1 MYEVRSAE
9 CGVRN
14 PEPGVRNGRLA
25 ELRFGRGDINF
36 RRIHVGDKLWKTSDP
51 ELDRA
56 LRQSYEGDAPR
67 FQRPISME
75 VHGQA
80 DQPLT
85 LIARDDLGHVVRLDS
100 AMPLAQAESRP
111 LTTDRLREQLGRL
124 GGTPFKLGELK
135 NALTGQVLLPVS
147 ELNRLR
153 REAVRELEAQRTQ
166 PKRWTLEC
174 EVRNAECGMRNA
186 ECGVRSAECGMRSA
200 ECGVRSA
207 EWLEQ
212 ARRVRLRTPHSAL
225 RT

>member
-1 MYEVRSAE
+1 
-9 CGVRN
+9 
-14 PEPGVRNGRLA
+14 VRNGRLA